1 MWLYREGPYRLG
13 KERPERYVIM
23 CVAIQGGAVQAE
35 QRAAR
40 EVCYNVY
47 GYTGRGRTSWV
58 QRDAREVCY
67 NVCDY
72 TGRGRTSWVQREAR
86 EVSLCY
92 NVYGYTRRGPTGWA
106 KSG

>member
-1 MWLYREGPYRLG
+1 MWLYREGPYRLR
-13 KERPERYVIM
+13 KELPERYVIM

-58 QRDAREVCY
+58 QR
-67 NVCDY
+67 
-72 TGRGRTSWVQREAR
+72 EAR

>member
-1 MWLYREGPYRLG
+1 MWLYKEGPYRLSKERPERYVIMCMAIQG
-13 KERPERYVIM
+13 GAVPAGCRERPERYVIM

-47 GYTGRGRTSWV
+47 GYT
-58 QRDAREVCY
+58 
-67 NVCDY
+67 
-72 TGRGRTSWVQREAR
+72 
-86 EVSLCY
+86 
-92 NVYGYTRRGPTGWA
+92 RRGPTGWA